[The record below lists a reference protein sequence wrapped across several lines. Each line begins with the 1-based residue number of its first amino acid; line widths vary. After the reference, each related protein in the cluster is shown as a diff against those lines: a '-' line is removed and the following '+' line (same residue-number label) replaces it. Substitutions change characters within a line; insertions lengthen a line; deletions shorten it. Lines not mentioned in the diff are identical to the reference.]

1 MRRFFLCGLTAAIS
15 AFGVVIASVD
25 AIAQDNRLRDDAST
39 TPAVSTTEVH
49 AWKTIEIGGRKGV
62 RAYRNALD
70 AAAVRIGD
78 SANEILGRPAFRY
91 ADARENVDLVVRS
104 VAELGLEGE
113 NATLADIYGRAR
125 RLGLAL
131 CPAEVGPQ
139 LRLAYLNQ
147 PLGEVLH
154 IAMEPV
160 ATYAGELTILALA
173 NGGTGPLLIGSA
185 GRPDFMLPRTLRFV
199 FALPQAGQAVQARR
213 QDGEGTEVLSPP

>member
-15 AFGVVIASVD
+15 AFGIAIASVD
-25 AIAQDNRLRDDAST
+25 AIAQDNRLRDNTST
-39 TPAVSTTEVH
+39 TPAVSTTEVQ

-62 RAYRNALD
+62 RAYRDALD

-91 ADARENVDLVVRS
+91 ADAKENVELVVRS
-104 VAELGLEGE
+104 VAQLGLEGE
-113 NATLADIYGRAR
+113 SASLADIYGRAR

-147 PLGEVLH
+147 PLGEMLH

-173 NGGTGPLLIGSA
+173 NGGTGPLLIGSD
-185 GRPDFMLPRTLRFV
+185 GRPDFLLPRTLRFV
-199 FALPQAGQAVQARR
+199 FALPQAGQAQARR
-213 QDGEGTEVLSPP
+213 QDGEGAEVLSPP